1 MAALILVT
9 NDDGISSPGMWRLA
23 EVLGRLGEVVVVSPA
38 YDASGSS
45 AALALKGA
53 IPCRKVQGSA
63 RAYAIGGTPA
73 TCVWVG
79 MSSLLDR
86 KPDLVV
92 SGINMG
98 PNLGC
103 DTLISGTV
111 GAALFAGSRGVSALA
126 VSTDLGSD
134 PDWRAPVQAAVTA
147 AEHLL
152 DLGAP
157 QPVVLNLN
165 VPAGQ
170 RVVGGRLT
178 SLSDFSHLDMVS
190 IDMRYEGSD
199 LQLVPDFRPRRPERM
214 SMGTDLAA
222 YADGHAAL
230 TLLEP
235 RVPSLALLDR
245 VAAIAAAMEEPEAR
259 EQAGA

>member
-23 EVLGRLGEVVVVSPA
+23 EGMSRLGEVVVVSPA

-53 IPCRKVQGSA
+53 ITCRRMPGPT
-63 RAYAIGGTPA
+63 RAYAIGGSPA

-92 SGINMG
+92 SGINIG
-98 PNLGC
+98 PNLGR

-111 GAALFAGSRGVSALA
+111 GAAMFAGSRGVSALA

-152 DLGAP
+152 ALGSQP
-157 QPVVLNLN
+157 PVVLNLN
-165 VPAGQ
+165 VPAGP
-170 RVVGGRLT
+170 RVAGARLS
-178 SLSDFSHLDMVS
+178 SLSDFSHLDMVAL
-190 IDMRYEGSD
+190 DLRYEGSD
-199 LQLVPDFRPRRPERM
+199 LQLVPNFRPRRPESL
-214 SMGTDLAA
+214 SMGTDLAV

-235 RVPSLALLDR
+235 HVPSLALRDR
-245 VAAIAAAMEEPEAR
+245 MAAIAEAMEQPEAR